1 MIHDCNAAW
10 TGTAEDDGSGMGGEV
25 RRQLTPESGMTADR
39 GTPQDD
45 ARHAPPPPS
54 SQVGK
59 GGEGGVSDGQ
69 GVNDVAP
76 REGAGR
82 DSNVRASDIKLVVP
96 QVWYKHVIF
105 VALFL
110 VRFF

>member
-1 MIHDCNAAW
+1 M
-10 TGTAEDDGSGMGGEV
+10 
-25 RRQLTPESGMTADR
+25 TPDTADR

-59 GGEGGVSDGQ
+59 GCEGGVSDGE
-69 GVNDVAP
+69 GVNDVAVAP

-82 DSNVRASDIKLVVP
+82 DCNVRASDIKLVVP